1 MKFFVTCIVPTFN
14 KHGGDIIKS
23 TFGIDWCPDEINSW
37 EATDSTLS
45 AGTTNEIQSECAGF
59 FSYVKKEINRIK
71 SSQVAHFVVL
81 GTKIIVQNKTS
92 V

>member
-1 MKFFVTCIVPTFN
+1 MIFFVTRIFSTSN

-45 AGTTNEIQSECAGF
+45 AGTTNEIQSECAGS
-59 FSYVKKEINRIK
+59 FSNLKKEINRMK
-71 SSQVAHFVVL
+71 HSQVAYFVVL
-81 GTKIIVQNKTS
+81 GTRNRTK
-92 V
+92 